1 MGQQAL
7 LACCFCNKRPTH
19 NGFSDLEQPI
29 MPITAHGVRR
39 LARFVPLVGALFV
52 LAGCASVTPIRQL
65 LDDPSRYDGKTV
77 RIEGEVQ
84 GAAGGLGVGA
94 YEVKDKT
101 GTLTVVSEENSPP
114 RNGAKVGVK
123 GKFQALLSLGF
134 RSLAVLREESRSFP

>member
-1 MGQQAL
+1 MP
-7 LACCFCNKRPTH
+7 RTH
-19 NGFSDLEQPI
+19 P
-29 MPITAHGVRR
+29 GVRR
-39 LARFVPLVGALFV
+39 LTSLLPLAGALFV

-77 RIEGEVQ
+77 RIQGEVK

-101 GTLTVVSEENSPP
+101 GTLTVVSDKGDPP
-114 RNGAKVGVK
+114 RSGAQIGVK

-134 RSLAVLREESRSFP
+134 KSLAVLREEKRFYP